1 MMKTLLSTYFSRS
14 FTFVFVFTLLSF
26 SGLLSAQNGILKGV
40 VTDKGDKSTMPGV
53 TVAIKEISTLGTSTN
68 LDGEF
73 LIPNVPKGNYTLVF
87 SFLYYAEKEVPVVVE
102 PGDNPA
108 LTIEMAPEEVVGQE
122 VIITAQA
129 LGQSKAINQQLNSD
143 AIANIVSADKI
154 KELPDVNAAEAISR
168 LPGVAINRSGGEGS
182 KVVIRGLDPKFTAI
196 SVNGVRLP
204 STSPD
209 DRSIDLSLI
218 SPELLSGIELFKSPT
233 PDMDGDALG
242 GAVNL
247 SITRAP
253 KERKI
258 TIKGLGGFNA
268 LASTTTDYKV
278 SGSLAQRVLNDRIGV
293 VLNVNTERFNRS
305 GQITNQSWSDDLKTP
320 LDTIKDIFAQLG
332 NNLSYIQSK
341 ETRKRNN
348 ASLGLDFKIGENSDF
363 NILGLY
369 SKTSRERYVH
379 REDYNLAQ
387 GRISYF
393 PNVVDNAIN
402 LLSFSFA
409 GSHKLS
415 AVQIDYGLAN
425 SDVKGET
432 PLDYQVEFRNDRL
445 PFAPN
450 AQDLR
455 KDPSIFF
462 SLNQRKLD
470 VDYLQGLT
478 VNKSE
483 NNENIKTAFVN
494 FNVPIITNEKYSL
507 SFKTGSKYVKS
518 KKDRVLEQKRNVV
531 QYYLYSNNY
540 FKEFSSEGKGA
551 TGVDA
556 SGATYY
562 SMHNFTTND
571 IIKFQTPGGEKVDL
585 LSSFDVEKLNRFVD
599 IYSKKPKAEID
610 KNYYQ
615 DTENYD
621 LDESV
626 FANYAMLKFKL
637 GSSLTVIPGVRHE
650 QSNNG
655 YRGIYSD
662 LNGDLGINGDSKP
675 VRDSVKYGVL
685 MPHLHIKFKPASW
698 FDVRASYSTTLA
710 RPDYSFL
717 IPFTSVNRSG
727 DLMIDK
733 GNSQLKPSVSKNL
746 DLYFTFY
753 TSKFG
758 LLSVGGFNK
767 DIKDI
772 FYPFTVGLNN
782 DTLAKAYGF
791 PASGFIGGELQ
802 TFVNSPDSY
811 VRGVEFEYQTNLN
824 FLPGFL
830 KKFVLSVNY
839 SLLFSKT
846 TINSFTEETFFKR
859 ISPTRPP
866 VRVVVI
872 TPVQRVVD
880 LIGQASNL
888 FNASLGFD
896 HGGFSAR
903 GSASYQGNK
912 ISGYSAAADKDRYN
926 KGFYRFDLALKQ
938 KFGSNFN
945 IFLNINNLSD
955 QRDINFFRDE
965 NFMTSTARYG
975 RTATFGAEYILR

>member
-1 MMKTLLSTYFSRS
+1 MVNSRLKTTLLF
-14 FTFVFVFTLLSF
+14 FLLFVINNLLIS
-26 SGLLSAQNGILKGV
+26 QNGILKGV
-40 VTDKGDKSTMPGV
+40 VIDGADKSNIPGV
-53 TVAIKEISTLGTSTN
+53 TVAIKEIPTLGTSTN

-73 LIPNVPKGNYTLVF
+73 LIPNVPKGSYTIVV
-87 SFLYYAEKEVPVVVE
+87 SFLYYADKEVAVNIE
-102 PGDNPA
+102 PGDNPS
-108 LTIEMAPEEVVGQE
+108 LTIEMSPEVVLGQE
-122 VIITAQA
+122 VVVTAQA

-258 TIKGLGGFNA
+258 TLKGLGGHNA
-268 LASTTTDYKV
+268 LASTTNDYKI
-278 SGSLAQRVLNDRIGV
+278 SGSLAQRVLNDKLGIV
-293 VLNVNTERFNRS
+293 INANSERFNRT
-305 GQITNQSWSDDLKTP
+305 GQITNQSWGDNLKVV
-320 LDTIKDIFAQLG
+320 LDSIKDIFAQEG
-332 NNLSYIQSK
+332 NNLQYVQSK
-341 ETRKRNN
+341 ESRKRNN
-348 ASLGLDFKIGENSDF
+348 ASVGLDFKIGEKSDF
-363 NILGLY
+363 NLLGLY

-379 REDYNLAQ
+379 REDYNLGA

-402 LLSFSFA
+402 LLSFSFN
-409 GSHKLS
+409 GSHKFS
-415 AVQIDYGLAN
+415 AIQIDYGLAN

-432 PLDYQVEFRNDRL
+432 PTDYSVEFRNDRL
-445 PFAPN
+445 PFVLN
-450 AQDLR
+450 AQDFR
-455 KDPSIFF
+455 ADPSRFY

-470 VDYLQGLT
+470 VDYLQGFT

-494 FNVPIITNEKYSL
+494 FNVPIITNDKYSL
-507 SFKTGSKYVKS
+507 SLKTGSKFVKS
-518 KKDRVLEQKRNVV
+518 KKDRFLEQKRNVR
-531 QYYLYSNNY
+531 QYYLYSNSY
-540 FKEFSSEGKGA
+540 FKDFVADGKGA
-551 TGVDA
+551 TGVDP
-556 SGATYY
+556 SGLNYY
-562 SMHNFTTND
+562 SMGNFTSNE
-571 IIKFQTPGGEKVDL
+571 IIRFQTPSGENVDL
-585 LSSFDVEKLNRFVD
+585 LSSFDVDKLTRFVD
-599 IYSKKPKAEID
+599 IYSNRPKAEVD

-637 GSSLTVIPGVRHE
+637 GSKLTVIPGVRHE

-662 LNGDLGINGDSKP
+662 LNGDLGQNGESRP

-685 MPHLHIKFKPASW
+685 MPHLHLKYKPLSW
-698 FDVRASYSTTLA
+698 FDIRASYSTTLA
-710 RPDYSFL
+710 RPDYSYL
-717 IPFTSVNRSG
+717 IPVTAINRSG
-727 DLMIDK
+727 DLQIDR

-753 TSKFG
+753 TNKFG
-758 LLSVGGFNK
+758 LLSIGGFNK
-767 DIKDI
+767 DIEDI

-782 DTLAKAYGF
+782 DSLANVYGF
-791 PASGFIGGELQ
+791 PAAGFIGGELQ

-846 TINSFTEETFFKR
+846 TINSFYEETVFKR

-866 VRVVVI
+866 VRVVNLY
-872 TPVQRVVD
+872 PFQRDVD

-912 ISGYSAAADKDRYN
+912 ISGYSAASDKDRYN

-945 IFLNINNLSD
+945 VFLNLNNLSD
-955 QRDINFFRDE
+955 QRDINFFRNE

-975 RTATFGAEYILR
+975 TTATFGAEFILR